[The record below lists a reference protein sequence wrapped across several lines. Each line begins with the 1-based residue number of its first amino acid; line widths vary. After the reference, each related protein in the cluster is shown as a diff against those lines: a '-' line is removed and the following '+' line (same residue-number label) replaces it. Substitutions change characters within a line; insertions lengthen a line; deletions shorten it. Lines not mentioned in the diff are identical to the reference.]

1 MVGIVASKINLSKKE
16 TKQIVNVILKSI
28 IKGLV
33 KDKRLEIRGLGTF
46 EIKDRAPREGRI
58 ISTGE
63 KVSIPARK
71 VPVFIP
77 GKVLKRIVN
86 NEKLKVES

>member
-1 MVGIVASKINLSKKE
+1 MNKDDLGGIVASRINLNKKE
-16 TKQIVNVILKSI
+16 AKQVVDVILKSI
-28 IKGLV
+28 IKGLA

-46 EIKDRAPREGRI
+46 IVKDRAPREGRI
-58 ISTGE
+58 IATGE

-71 VPVFIP
+71 MPVFIP

-86 NEKLKVES
+86 K